1 MIVTNGRIQFCW
13 STLLLRS
20 PKHSLLKKGIHFFVF
35 LCRPVRLEIRADVF
49 MCIRHIRPTQILLL
63 HSTSYVIEC
72 FIKQTQLMEDITY
85 IFEMFFLCNKL
96 VFNFSLFLWLPI
108 DSFFTKQTISYW
120 FVSIENYFVNIPNF
134 SLFKAFVLYVI

>member
-1 MIVTNGRIQFCW
+1 MEYPTFALSQA
-13 STLLLRS
+13 L
-20 PKHSLLKKGIHFFVF
+20 SLLKKGIHFFVF

-49 MCIRHIRPTQILLL
+49 MCIRHTRPTQILLL

-72 FIKQTQLMEDITY
+72 YYQANKTNGRHNLY
-85 IFEMFFLCNKL
+85 LRNVFLCNKL

-134 SLFKAFVLYVI
+134 TLFKAFVLYVI